1 MSDETKVTLVV
12 KMKAEIE
19 LSVPVKNNS
28 DIEEIKNREA
38 DKAFNKYVNNPRAI
52 EYEEFEVTDVDDVE
66 VKGW

>member
-1 MSDETKVTLVV
+1 MSDEIKVTLVV

>member
-28 DIEEIKNREA
+28 DIEEIKNQEA

>member
-66 VKGW
+66 VKEW